1 MKDPQKYISQCD
13 NITEYVKTENKW
25 KSEELVFEYT
35 KKLFNKHQ
43 VIYQHRPYF
52 LRTQN
57 GQMSYDVFVC
67 GENIAIE
74 YQGKQHFEPV
84 EFFGGQKHFEEQRKR
99 DELKREK
106 SEQNGIILIC
116 INYWEDISLDLIKSK
131 IAEEYKKR
139 NITRTPYF
147 LK

>member
-1 MKDPQKYISQCD
+1 M
-13 NITEYVKTENKW
+13 
-25 KSEELVFEYT
+25 
-35 KKLFNKHQ
+35 
-43 VIYQHRPYF
+43 
-52 LRTQN
+52 
-57 GQMSYDVFVC
+57 C